1 MKILETI
8 LVKNCRTCDDLLDT
22 YEILLDSSVSK
33 QFIFSL
39 QKKMNLKYFPSLLKP
54 FFHGTYKSSFRLK
67 GIEGNSVLTLECTS
81 ADKEKAFQILEK
93 WLNEFE

>member
-22 YEILLDSSVSK
+22 YEIYLDSSVSK

-39 QKKMNLKYFPSLLKP
+39 QKKMLLKYFPSLLKP
-54 FFHGTYKSSFRLK
+54 FFHGSYESCFYLK
-67 GIEGNSVLTLECTS
+67 GIEGNSVLTLECRIEN
-81 ADKEKAFQILEK
+81 KENSFHILEK